1 MAIIKEKGLIK
12 ADDPILNSGFSIR
25 AMIKTFPKKKKTIL
39 KSSKR
44 EM

>member
-25 AMIKTFPKKKKTIL
+25 TMIKFFYKEKEEEKESRKVI
-39 KSSKR
+39 
-44 EM
+44 E

>member
-25 AMIKTFPKKKKTIL
+25 AMVKTFPKKD
-39 KSSKR
+39 KSKLIKLN
-44 EM
+44 